1 MGYDT
6 KTEVCEH
13 GFRTM
18 VCSSLVESG
27 LWSKDTVERQMR
39 HCPPPKNDT
48 AIIKF
53 CPKISE
59 TIMNKVRF
67 AKTQIVNI
75 LKLADS
81 GMIVDDICY
90 QNRISN
96 GIY

>member
-1 MGYDT
+1 MALSDT
-6 KTEVCEH
+6 KVRSAKSEDKAYKLAH
-13 GFRTM
+13 F
-18 VCSSLVESG
+18 
-27 LWSKDTVERQMR
+27 
-39 HCPPPKNDT
+39 PKNDT

-59 TIMNKVRF
+59 TKMKKVRF
-67 AKTQIVNI
+67 AKTQIVTI

-81 GMIVDDICY
+81 GMTVDDICY